1 MYYRS
6 KQDEDISSH
15 EDQQKVPNMV
25 QNTPSMSQ
33 NTTQIEEEA
42 PFTESLRR
50 ILLAISVVREDI
62 QYCQGMNLLGGL
74 LLIVIMEEEKAFW
87 TLAAILQYVFPVGYF
102 DTTLSGAQ
110 VDEVGYR
117 EVIHISGDL

>member
-6 KQDEDISSH
+6 KQDEDINSH

-25 QNTPSMSQ
+25 QNTPSISQ

-62 QYCQGMNLLGGL
+62 QYCQGMNLLG
-74 LLIVIMEEEKAFW
+74 V
-87 TLAAILQYVFPVGYF
+87 
-102 DTTLSGAQ
+102 SC
-110 VDEVGYR
+110 
-117 EVIHISGDL
+117 

>member
-1 MYYRS
+1 
-6 KQDEDISSH
+6 
-15 EDQQKVPNMV
+15 MV

-33 NTTQIEEEA
+33 NTTQIEEKA

-117 EVIHISGDL
+117 EVSHISGDL

>member
-1 MYYRS
+1 
-6 KQDEDISSH
+6 
-15 EDQQKVPNMV
+15 MV

-33 NTTQIEEEA
+33 NTTQIEEKA

-102 DTTLSGAQ
+102 DTTLSGAR